1 MKFAE
6 NFAGKVCRNIGGVYL
21 PTTRYAALDC
31 VTFSFAMKSHAMA
44 SALTLSSFLY
54 FLLLCTT
61 LAFSPGPMTLLLLSL
76 GLKDGLLRSLP
87 AQLGA
92 SVSYLL
98 SILIFAVGF
107 SELIRDYPLISRGI
121 QVVGVAYVLHL
132 SYKQWTS
139 GGMQIGPADQAP
151 ENALSLFT
159 KGLLTGLSN
168 PKAIILFSTVFPQFV
183 AMGQG
188 SATND
193 IAILGLTFLL
203 LQFASGCL
211 YCYFGQRIKHVLE
224 NPRRRILLQR
234 ATAVLLLGVALM
246 LARGFS

>member
-1 MKFAE
+1 
-6 NFAGKVCRNIGGVYL
+6 
-21 PTTRYAALDC
+21 
-31 VTFSFAMKSHAMA
+31 MA
-44 SALTLSSFLY
+44 TALTLSSFLY

-76 GLKDGLLRSLP
+76 GLKDGLRRSLP
-87 AQLGA
+87 AQFGA
-92 SVSYLL
+92 SVSYLV

-107 SELIRDYPLISRGI
+107 SELIKDYPLITRII
-121 QVVGVAYVLHL
+121 QVVGVAYILYL
-132 SYKQWTS
+132 AYKQWTS
-139 GGMQIGPADQAP
+139 SGVTITTHDETP
-151 ENALSLFT
+151 ENARSLFG

-168 PKAIILFSTVFPQFV
+168 PKAIILFSAVFPQF
-183 AMGQG
+183 AAIGQG
-188 SATND
+188 SAAAD

-224 NPRRRILLQR
+224 NPKRRVLLQR

-246 LARGFS
+246 LARGFSN

>member
-1 MKFAE
+1 MRPRLQTLLSAVKF
-6 NFAGKVCRNIGGVYL
+6 
-21 PTTRYAALDC
+21 
-31 VTFSFAMKSHAMA
+31 HAMA
-44 SALTLSSFLY
+44 TALTLSSFLY

-76 GLKDGLLRSLP
+76 GLKDGLRRSLP
-87 AQLGA
+87 AQFGA
-92 SVSYLL
+92 SVSYLI

-107 SELIRDYPLISRGI
+107 SELIKDYPLITRII
-121 QVVGVAYVLHL
+121 QVVGVAYILYL
-132 SYKQWTS
+132 AYKQWTS
-139 GGMQIGPADQAP
+139 SGVTITTLDATP
-151 ENALSLFT
+151 ENARSLFG

-168 PKAIILFSTVFPQFV
+168 PKAIILFSAVFPQF
-183 AMGQG
+183 AAIGQG
-188 SATND
+188 IAAAD

-224 NPRRRILLQR
+224 NPKRRVLLQR

-246 LARGFS
+246 LARGFSN

>member
-1 MKFAE
+1 
-6 NFAGKVCRNIGGVYL
+6 
-21 PTTRYAALDC
+21 
-31 VTFSFAMKSHAMA
+31 MA
-44 SALTLSSFLY
+44 TALTLSSFLY

-76 GLKDGLLRSLP
+76 GLKDGLRRSLP
-87 AQLGA
+87 AQFGA
-92 SVSYLL
+92 SVSYLV

-107 SELIRDYPLISRGI
+107 SELIKDYPLITRII
-121 QVVGVAYVLHL
+121 QVVGVAYILYL
-132 SYKQWTS
+132 AYKQWTS
-139 GGMQIGPADQAP
+139 SGVTIKTNDATA
-151 ENALSLFT
+151 ENARSLFG

-168 PKAIILFSTVFPQFV
+168 PKAIILFSAVFPQF
-183 AMGQG
+183 AAIGHG
-188 SATND
+188 SAAAD

-224 NPRRRILLQR
+224 NPKRRVLLQR

-246 LARGFS
+246 LARGFSS